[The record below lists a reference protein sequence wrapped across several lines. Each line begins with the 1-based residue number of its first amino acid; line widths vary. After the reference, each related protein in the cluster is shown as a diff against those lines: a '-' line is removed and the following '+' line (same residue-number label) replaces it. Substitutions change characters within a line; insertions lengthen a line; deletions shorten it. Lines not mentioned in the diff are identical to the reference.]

1 MGFGETEF
9 PRKTGM
15 RDGGLRRSAGATV
28 VSGNQNNVRV
38 CLGDA
43 GGDGAD
49 ADFGDEL
56 YADARMAV
64 GVLEIVDEL
73 REIFDG
79 VDIVVRRGRDE
90 ADAGGGAAGLGNRR
104 IYFRAGQLAA
114 FAGLRTLGH
123 LDLDFFRARE
133 VFRRDA
139 ETSGG
144 DLFDR
149 GVFRIAVGHRDETR
163 GIFAAFPGVGATADA
178 VHGDRKRLVRLG
190 GDGAVGHGSR
200 LEALHDDFDGLDLLE
215 RDRGGGLEL
224 EQAAQG
230 AEFRTLI
237 VDDLRVVFEGG
248 VTRRAHG
255 LLEAVDRL
263 GREEVSFTL
272 AAPLVL
278 SAGGQHGR
286 VGRALGIGGAMAG
299 EDFLRDDIEADAADA
314 RGGPREVVVDD
325 GLVETEGFEHLGA
338 AVTLDRGDAHLG
350 HDLDDALGRSFHQ
363 VLARGLVI
371 DAGEQRFPDHVI
383 DRLERHVGIDRGG
396 AVADEQRKVVHFA
409 RVTSLDDDGDA
420 GAETFADE
428 IVVQAGDGEQRR
440 HGCEFLRHAAVGED
454 EDVGL
459 VFLDVAAG
467 HHAQF
472 FHRLREALLAA
483 GDAEE
488 DGQHGGLETRQI
500 GAADLGELLVGEN
513 RILQLHATAGGR
525 LRVEEIAFGT
535 ETGLGGSDDFFAN
548 GVDRG
553 IGDLRKELFEVIVE
567 QARLIGEHG
576 ERRVVAHRAD
586 GFDAILGHRHEN
598 DALVFVGVAEGDLAL
613 EQRDVVGLVVLRCLG
628 QVAEVHEMLVEP
640 LAVGT
645 GVADLV
651 LEFFVG
657 DDPALRSVHEKH
669 LAGLDAA
676 FFDDLFG
683 GNRQHAGLGSDDDKT
698 VLGDVVTRRAQA
710 VAVEDA
716 ADLDAVG
723 ERDRGGAVPRLHQAG
738 VILVKR
744 AAVVGHGLMVGP
756 RLGDHHHHGVR
767 ERAAGEDEE
776 LERIVEHRRIGAVR
790 VNDRQDLLDVVA
802 EGRAVEERLAGVHPI
817 DVAAEGVDFAI
828 VGDVAVRMR
837 ALPAGKRVRRET
849 RVDDREGGLH
859 RGVDEVGKIL
869 RDLLGEEHAFVDER
883 LHREARD
890 IPRFGSGDR
899 GGADVVIGALADHVE
914 LPLEIEIGG
923 DVCSAADEDLAHERL
938 AGDGG
943 VAEGLVIRRHRAPA
957 EEELPFGLDDLLEDF
972 FHLAADGAVPRE
984 IDETGAVLAG
994 FGERDAR
1001 GLGNFGEKFVRH
1013 LDEDARAVTSIGLA
1027 ASGTTVVEVGENLE
1041 CVGDDFVRFP
1051 SLHIDNEADPA
1062 GIVFERGIVEALFSR
1077 GTSGR
1082 SLGRVEG
1089 VGGGGGVDIHGLE
1102 KRVRVSVVVVIVG
1115 VGGLVPDAHKKGRLV
1130 LCESGPVCVMC
1141 GELSVWS
1148 KKADRFSG
1156 HFSVL
1161 LIGAARIGGRA
1172 GGGIAGFH
1180 EIVAE
1185 QIIFD
1190 FLARNVGEHDA
1201 VDLDTRGKGLTGL
1214 LHHLGVIRAVVDD
1227 IDVLERQIMLPHNRA
1242 DTIGPATGGLEVG
1255 FDDHVVSVCV
1265 DSSGAR

>member
-1 MGFGETEF
+1 
-9 PRKTGM
+9 
-15 RDGGLRRSAGATV
+15 
-28 VSGNQNNVRV
+28 
-38 CLGDA
+38 
-43 GGDGAD
+43 
-49 ADFGDEL
+49 
-56 YADARMAV
+56 MAV
-64 GVLEIVDEL
+64 GVLQIVDEL
-73 REIFDG
+73 REIFDR
-79 VDIVVRRGRDE
+79 VDIVVGRRRDE
-90 ADAGGGAAGLGNRR
+90 ADAGGGAADFGDRR
-104 IYFRAGQLAA
+104 IYLGAGQLAA
-114 FAGLRTLGH
+114 FAGLGTLSH
-123 LDLDFFRARE
+123 LDLNFFSVGE
-133 VFRRDA
+133 VFARDT
-139 ETSGG
+139 ETAGG
-144 DLFDR
+144 DLLDG
-149 GVFRIAVGHRDETR
+149 GVFRISVGHQVVAQR
-163 GIFAAFPGVGATADA
+163 IFAAFAGVGFAADA
-178 VHGDRKRLVRLG
+178 VHRDRERLVRLG
-190 GDGAVGHGSR
+190 GNGAVGHGAG
-200 LEALHDDFDGLDLLE
+200 LEAFHDRFDGLDFFE
-215 RDRGGGLEL
+215 RNRGRRLEL
-224 EQAAQG
+224 KQTAQRAELG
-230 AEFRTLI
+230 ALF
-237 VDDLRVVFEGG
+237 VDDFRVAAEGREA
-248 VTRRAHG
+248 RRAHG
-255 LLEAVDRL
+255 FLQMMDGL
-263 GREEVSFTL
+263 GRKEMGFAVV
-272 AAPLVL
+272 APLVL
-278 SAGGQHGR
+278 AAGRQDGE
-286 VGRALGIGGAMAG
+286 VGRAVGIGGAVAG
-299 EDFLRDDIEADAADA
+299 ENFLRDDIEADAADA

-350 HDLDDALGRSFHQ
+350 HDLDDALGRRLHQ
-363 VLARGLVI
+363 VLTGGLVI
-371 DAGEQRFPDHVI
+371 DAGEQRFPDHAI
-383 DRLERHVGIDRGG
+383 DRLERHVGINRGG
-396 AVADEQRKVVHFA
+396 AIADEEREVVHFT
-409 RVTSLDDDGDA
+409 RVTGLDDDGDA
-420 GAETFADE
+420 GAETFADQ

-472 FHRLREALLAA
+472 FHRLCEALLAA

-598 DALVFVGVAEGDLAL
+598 DALVFVGVTEGDLAL

-657 DDPALRSVHEKH
+657 DDPALRRVHEKH

-676 FFDDLFG
+676 FFDDLFS

-698 VLGDVVTRRAQA
+698 VLGDVVTRGAQA

-716 ADLDAVG
+716 ADLDAVS
-723 ERDRGGAVPRLHQAG
+723 ERDRSGAVPRLHQAG

-744 AAVVGHGLMVGP
+744 AAIVGHGLMVGP

-767 ERAAGEDEE
+767 ERASGEDEE

-790 VNDRQDLLDVVA
+790 VDDRQDFLDIVA

-817 DVAAEGVDFAI
+817 DVAAEGVDFAV

-849 RVDDREGGLH
+849 RVDDREGRLH

-899 GGADVVIGALADHVE
+899 GGADVVIGALTDHVE

-957 EEELPFGLDDLLEDF
+957 EEELPFGLDDLLKDF

-1041 CVGDDFVRFP
+1041 CVGDDFMRFP
-1051 SLHIDNEADPA
+1051 ALHIDNEADAA

-1082 SLGRVEG
+1082 SLRRVEG
-1089 VGGGGGVDIHGLE
+1089 VRRGGGVDIHGLE
-1102 KRVRVSVVVVIVG
+1102 KRVRVSVVVVIG
-1115 VGGLVPDAHKKGRLV
+1115 GGLVPDAHKKGRLV

-1161 LIGAARIGGRA
+1161 LIGAARISGGA

-1185 QIIFD
+1185 QVIFH

-1201 VDLDTRGKGLTGL
+1201 VDLNTRGKRLTGL

-1227 IDVLERQIMLPHNRA
+1227 INVLERQAVLPHNRA

-1265 DSSGAR
+1265 NRRGAR